1 MKHLLKALL
10 ILLAV
15 TLMSS
20 SFGAQNESKYDE
32 FIGKASAETGVD
44 RNLIKAFIKQE
55 SHFRDDIGTG
65 ELLSSAGAIGA
76 MQLLPGTAV
85 QMGYTAEQMKDPETN
100 IMAGAKYIKF
110 LSGKSYIGNDITRIA
125 AGYFAGPGAV
135 SKYNGVPPWQ
145 KTVPYVKSV
154 AGHYANYAGIP
165 PLDLSSVP
173 PAGSGTVPGGGR
185 GTLPINFNPP
195 SISSNSAE
203 VLSKFET
210 YTGISANTLSGILG
224 GILGT
229 LALIFL
235 LLQILLFWKEAY
247 SQGDGKFEALWGSL
261 VHSLRTL
268 LVVSILFIFVT

>member
-1 MKHLLKALL
+1 MKSVLKQLL
-10 ILLAV
+10 IVLAI

-20 SFGAQNESKYDE
+20 SFGAQDESKYDA
-32 FIGKASAETGVD
+32 FIEKAAAEHGVD
-44 RNLIKAFIKQE
+44 KSLIKAVIKQE
-55 SHFRDDIGTG
+55 SHFRDDIGSG
-65 ELLSSAGAIGA
+65 KVLSSAGAIGA
-76 MQLLPGTAV
+76 MQLMPGTAT
-85 QMGYTAEQMKDPETN
+85 QMGFTPEQMKNPETN
-100 IMAGAKYIKF
+100 IMAGAKYLKF
-110 LSGKSYIGNDITRIA
+110 LMGKSYIGNDVLKIL
-125 AGYFAGPGAV
+125 AGYNAGPGNV
-135 SKYNGVPPWQ
+135 FKHGGVPPL
-145 KTVPYVKSV
+145 KETVPYVKNA
-154 AGHYANYAGIP
+154 AGYYAAYAGIP

-173 PAGSGTVPGGGR
+173 PAGSGTIPGGGK
-185 GTLPINFNPP
+185 GTLPINFSPP

-210 YTGISANTLSGILG
+210 YTGISANTLSGLLG

-247 SQGDGKFEALWGSL
+247 SQGDGKFEALWESL